1 MQRKFYHFE
10 DRKWTENSRIFV
22 IFVLIKITYF
32 NKIIMSFDIQGKLYE
47 TFEEQQVSEK
57 FRKREFVLEIP
68 DGSFT
73 QYVKFQLT
81 QDKCSLLD
89 PFKNGDEVKVT
100 FNLTGKPFT
109 KNGTTMYFTNLQAWR
124 LEPAAGNT
132 GAPAGNAPMQQDAPS
147 FYSSDADNDLP
158 F

>member
-1 MQRKFYHFE
+1 MA
-10 DRKWTENSRIFV
+10 
-22 IFVLIKITYF
+22 
-32 NKIIMSFDIQGKLYE
+32 FDIQGKLYE
-47 TFEEQQVSEK
+47 IFEEQQVSDK

-68 DGSFT
+68 DGSYT

-89 PFKNGDEVKVT
+89 SYKNGDEVKVN
-100 FNLTGKPFT
+100 FNLSGKPFT

-124 LEPAAGNT
+124 IEPAAAGNGGFGGAA
-132 GAPAGNAPMQQDAPS
+132 GAPAKADAPT

>member
-1 MQRKFYHFE
+1 
-10 DRKWTENSRIFV
+10 
-22 IFVLIKITYF
+22 
-32 NKIIMSFDIQGKLYE
+32 MSFDIQGKLYE
-47 TFEEQQVSEK
+47 VFEEQQVSDK
-57 FRKREFVLEIP
+57 FKKREFVLEVP
-68 DGSFT
+68 DGSYT

-81 QDKCSLLD
+81 QDKCSLLEQH
-89 PFKNGDEVKVT
+89 KTGDEVKVT

-124 LEPAAGNT
+124 LEAASAGSAPG
-132 GAPAGNAPMQQDAPS
+132 GAPSQSDAAPS

>member
-1 MQRKFYHFE
+1 
-10 DRKWTENSRIFV
+10 
-22 IFVLIKITYF
+22 
-32 NKIIMSFDIQGKLYE
+32 MSFDIQGKLYE
-47 TFEEQQVSEK
+47 VFEEQQISDK

-68 DGSFT
+68 DGSYT

-89 PFKNGDEVKVT
+89 AYKNGDEVKVT

-109 KNGTTMYFTNLQAWR
+109 KNGQTMYFTNLQAWR
-124 LEPAAGNT
+124 MEPASSGFDGGAGM
-132 GAPAGNAPMQQDAPS
+132 GAPQQDAPS

>member
-1 MQRKFYHFE
+1 
-10 DRKWTENSRIFV
+10 
-22 IFVLIKITYF
+22 
-32 NKIIMSFDIQGKLYE
+32 MSFEIQGKLYE
-47 TFEEQQVSEK
+47 TFEEQQVSDK

-68 DGSFT
+68 DGSYT

-89 PFKNGDEVKVT
+89 AYKNGDEVKVT
-100 FNLTGKPFT
+100 FNLSGKPFT

-124 LEPAAGNT
+124 LEPAAANNGNF
-132 GAPAGNAPMQQDAPS
+132 GAPAGAPAKADAPT

>member
-1 MQRKFYHFE
+1 
-10 DRKWTENSRIFV
+10 
-22 IFVLIKITYF
+22 
-32 NKIIMSFDIQGKLYE
+32 MSFDIQGKLYE

-109 KNGTTMYFTNLQAWR
+109 KNGSTMYFTNLQAWR
-124 LEPAAGNT
+124 LEPAAGNA

>member
-1 MQRKFYHFE
+1 
-10 DRKWTENSRIFV
+10 
-22 IFVLIKITYF
+22 
-32 NKIIMSFDIQGKLYE
+32 MSFDIQGKLYE
-47 TFEEQQVSEK
+47 VFEEQQISDK

-68 DGSFT
+68 DGSYT

-81 QDKCSLLD
+81 QDKCNLLD
-89 PFKNGDEVKVT
+89 AYKTGDEVKVT

-109 KNGTTMYFTNLQAWR
+109 KNGQTMYFTNLQAWR
-124 LEPAAGNT
+124 MEPANNSGGFSAQA
-132 GAPAGNAPMQQDAPS
+132 GAPAQQDAPS

>member
-1 MQRKFYHFE
+1 
-10 DRKWTENSRIFV
+10 
-22 IFVLIKITYF
+22 
-32 NKIIMSFDIQGKLYE
+32 MSFDIQGKLYE
-47 TFEEQQVSEK
+47 AFEEQQVSDK

-68 DGSFT
+68 DGSYT

-89 PFKNGDEVKVT
+89 QYKAGDEVKVT

-124 LEPAAGNT
+124 IESAASGF
-132 GAPAGNAPMQQDAPS
+132 GAPASAPAQDEAPS
-147 FYSSDADNDLP
+147 FYSNDADNDLP